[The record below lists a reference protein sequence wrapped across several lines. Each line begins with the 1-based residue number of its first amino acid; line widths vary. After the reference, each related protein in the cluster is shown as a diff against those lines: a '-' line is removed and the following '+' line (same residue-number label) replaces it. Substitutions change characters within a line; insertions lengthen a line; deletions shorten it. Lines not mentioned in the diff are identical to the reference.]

1 VEEEKKIPNCPC
13 EFILEVLRIRCEN
26 GLKVVGKS
34 IIILKENKKKN
45 KNEELE
51 LKWAQMSK

>member
-26 GLKVVGKS
+26 GLKTVGKS
-34 IIILKENKKKN
+34 IIILKEKN